1 MKQALEKKDLDLA
14 AAQKEAREKTAL
26 ADKKLAS
33 VGKLEEENSKLKAAV
48 SDANREVE
56 RLNKD
61 KDKLTNELGSLKAR
75 KGELESYLGQL
86 AAKLVLKLEGTDD
99 RLTYCGRLS
108 SPIISSTHRL
118 LNCAELCQDFEAETG
133 RVETGLDPINCPV
146 KDDVTMNVLRLESRM
161 DSAVAYLA
169 RLKAAM
175 TRVDA
180 ELWPQAEL
188 SQDLESLM
196 ARLNQIPD
204 RVQEWK
210 KSSAR
215 CGADVALSLVRVHC
229 KDVKEDKLA
238 ELKVA
243 NTKRHTFQS
252 FMDTFLDAATRIA
265 DSIDLD
271 SFCDPA
277 SPSPDA

>member
-1 MKQALEKKDLDLA
+1 
-14 AAQKEAREKTAL
+14 
-26 ADKKLAS
+26 
-33 VGKLEEENSKLKAAV
+33 
-48 SDANREVE
+48 
-56 RLNKD
+56 
-61 KDKLTNELGSLKAR
+61 
-75 KGELESYLGQL
+75 
-86 AAKLVLKLEGTDD
+86 
-99 RLTYCGRLS
+99 
-108 SPIISSTHRL
+108 
-118 LNCAELCQDFEAETG
+118 
-133 RVETGLDPINCPV
+133 
-146 KDDVTMNVLRLESRM
+146 MNVLRLESRM

-229 KDVKEDKLA
+229 KDVK
-238 ELKVA
+238 
-243 NTKRHTFQS
+243 
-252 FMDTFLDAATRIA
+252 
-265 DSIDLD
+265 
-271 SFCDPA
+271 
-277 SPSPDA
+277 